1 MRTLRIIVCVAALLG
16 CSSREG
22 VYRRSLA
29 APDMSTF
36 ARNLP
41 RSDFEQIAEILS
53 HRTRQSITD
62 IQPYKS
68 KSDEVIVYTTF
79 RGGEGEGLSSQ
90 FTLAKRDGRWHV
102 VESRDAVI
110 TE

>member
-1 MRTLRIIVCVAALLG
+1 MRTLRIIVFAAALLG
-16 CSSREG
+16 CSSKEA

-29 APDMSTF
+29 ARHLSAF

-41 RSDFEQIAEILS
+41 RSDFEQISEILS
-53 HRTRQSITD
+53 HRTRQSIID
-62 IQPYKS
+62 IQPYAR
-68 KSDEVIVYTTF
+68 DEVIVFTSF

-102 VESRDAVI
+102 VETRDAVI